1 MEARAAACLSVCM
14 SSIWSWRGWGWREH
28 SGRVPGP
35 QLLHFL
41 LSDNELQGPV
51 SPGPSGIGILCLP
64 IQRGLYR
71 KKFGSYK
78 IQSQSCFSCSLGKG
92 ALRKELLLPK
102 G

>member
-1 MEARAAACLSVCM
+1 MEARAAACLSVCV
-14 SSIWSWRGWGWREH
+14 SSIWSWRGCGWREH
-28 SGRVPGP
+28 SGRAPGP
-35 QLLHFL
+35 QLHHFL

-51 SPGPSGIGILCLP
+51 SLGLSSIGILCLP
-64 IQRGLYR
+64 MQTGLYR

-78 IQSQSCFSCSLGKG
+78 MQSQSCFSCSLRKG